1 MNITGSLSAVQ
12 FIENIN
18 SYLQIIVMVLIFLTG
33 VLLTIRNRFMQVT
46 KFGYSVKK
54 TIVQTLKKDGKPS
67 ENNKKKVSPFAA
79 FSTAVAGTV
88 GTGNIVGVSTAI
100 ITGGP
105 GAVFWMWFSA
115 FFGMVTSYS
124 EKTLGVYF
132 RDKDQNGEYRG
143 GAMYYIVRGLGKG
156 FKWLAL
162 LLSIFAVIA
171 SIGFNFV
178 QSNSIVSTLSSDI
191 DSNNDLI
198 IKIIIGVVLAIILG
212 FVIIGGIKRI
222 STVSSLLVP
231 FMAILYILLALII
244 IIINGNNIPLAFKNI
259 FTNAFSFR
267 SIGGGILGYVII
279 RSCRYGVARGIFSNE
294 AGLGSSVM
302 AHAAADCKEPVEQGL
317 WGVFEVFLDTFII
330 CTLTSLVV
338 LTSGL
343 DLSGATNGS
352 EMVLKIFSDNLGLF
366 GSISYKII
374 LPLFAF
380 TTLVSWSYY
389 GEKAIEYVFGF
400 KSKLIYKIC
409 YIIFVVLGSLLSVD
423 LVWELADTF
432 NVLMAIPN
440 LIALIM
446 LSGFIAKITK
456 NYFDRK
462 KGEKI
467 EPLLNYD
474 ETENNRMIINEESSN
489 NKQ

>member
-88 GTGNIVGVSTAI
+88 GTGNIVGVTTAI